1 MVRAL
6 LRQTL
11 LVLIGVSLLQGC
23 ASPSR
28 REAVPLEQR
37 TEAVIP
43 GMPRVRYLI
52 DLEPEAF
59 VRDALETVA
68 LEKRHLAAQGQRG
81 PLPPAHFLAISG
93 GGDNGAFGAGLL
105 VGWSETGS
113 RPVFN
118 AVTGVSTGALI
129 APFAFLGPAYDRKLQ
144 AVYTTISADDIF
156 EKRSILAALFDDA
169 LADNTPLWG
178 LIRRHID
185 REMLAAIAAEHRKG
199 RWLLVAT
206 ANLDFR
212 QPVVWNMGAIAASG
226 HPGALELF
234 HSILIASAAIPGAF
248 PPVMIDVEVA
258 GKRYQEMHVDG
269 GTIAQAFL
277 YPSTINL
284 GKIAREQHLERERR
298 LYVIRNA
305 RTDPDWASVERQTLS
320 IVGRAIAS
328 LIHTQGIGDL
338 YQIYLNAQRD
348 GLDYNLAVI
357 PPDFTAVHREEF
369 DTEYMGQLFHFARR
383 LARRGYPWQKLPPGY
398 VTN

>member
-1 MVRAL
+1 MRTVL
-6 LRQTL
+6 LHIL
-11 LVLIGVSLLQGC
+11 FVLIGVSALQGC
-23 ASPSR
+23 ASPNR
-28 REAVPLEQR
+28 LEAVPEDQR
-37 TEAVIP
+37 TEAVLP

-59 VRDALETVA
+59 VSDALEAVR
-68 LEKRHLAAQGQRG
+68 LERRHLAARGHRG

-113 RPVFN
+113 RPEFD

-129 APFAFLGPAYDRKLQ
+129 APFAFLGPAYDEKLQ
-144 AVYTTISADDIF
+144 AVYTTISAKDIF

-169 LADNTPLWG
+169 LADNRPLWK
-178 LIRRHID
+178 LVRRSID
-185 REMLAAIAAEHRKG
+185 RAMLEAIAAEHRKG

-206 ANLDFR
+206 ANLDSR

-226 HPGALELF
+226 HPRALELF

-269 GTIAQAFL
+269 GAMAQAFL

-284 GKIAREQHLERERR
+284 GKIVREQNIVRERR

-305 RTDPDWASVERQTLS
+305 RVDPDWATVERQTLS
-320 IVGRAIAS
+320 IAARAIAS

-338 YQIYLNAQRD
+338 YEIYLNARRD

-357 PPDFTAVHREEF
+357 PADFTAVRREEF
-369 DTEYMGQLFHFARR
+369 DTDYMRQLFQYARR
-383 LARRGYPWQKLPPGY
+383 LARRGYRWQKLPPGF